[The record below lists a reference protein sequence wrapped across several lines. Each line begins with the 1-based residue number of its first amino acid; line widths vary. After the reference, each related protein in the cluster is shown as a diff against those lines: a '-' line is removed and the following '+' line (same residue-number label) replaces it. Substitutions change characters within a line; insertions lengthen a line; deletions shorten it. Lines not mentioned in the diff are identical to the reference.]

1 MYTPWSH
8 NRLALLLSLCFI
20 STAPAFAIA
29 PSQDRQKELRNML
42 KHDCG
47 SCHGLTL
54 KGGLGPS
61 LLAQDLANKP
71 DDYLLET
78 IQNGRQGTAMPPWKP
93 FITEQ
98 ETRWFIQTLLKKQ
111 HD

>member
-1 MYTPWSH
+1 MPDLNLNKFNVYLIFCLISP
-8 NRLALLLSLCFI
+8 NYALAFEPPKDKQL
-20 STAPAFAIA
+20 
-29 PSQDRQKELRNML
+29 ELRNML

-61 LLAQDLANKP
+61 LLAKDLVNKS
-71 DDYLLET
+71 DEYLLST
-78 IQNGRQGTAMPPWKP
+78 IQNGRPDTAMPPWKP
-93 FITEQ
+93 FISEP
-98 ETRWFIQTLLKKQ
+98 ETRWLIRTLLRQ